1 VSFEVL
7 HSDCVEAMRAMPEAS
22 VDAIVSDPP
31 YELGFMGSAWDASG
45 IAYSVGLWREAL
57 RVLKPG
63 GHLVAFGGTRTY
75 HRVAC
80 AIEDAGFEIRDSLDW
95 LYGSGFPK
103 SLDVGRAIDESRCTL
118 PGRHYWH
125 EASVPKG
132 AAARDGDHVCAR
144 TELGEA
150 WDGWGTALKPGHEPI
165 VLARKPLAEDA
176 TVASNVLE
184 HGTGALNVD
193 GCRVAGAPGRGH
205 WSGEDGSDAT
215 SRPGFDGGFTTGGER
230 DGAGRWPP
238 NLLLTH
244 AAECRSAGTR
254 HVKAHVPGNRS
265 TSADRVWSE
274 DGGWGER
281 VISHHADADG
291 LATVTAWEC
300 APGCPVAILDAQSG
314 DTGANAPVKGTEP
327 SSKTDGIFGKFA
339 GRLEGEFY
347 GERGGASRFFPTSS
361 WDPEIDAPFLYCAK
375 PARSERDAGLE
386 DVAPTSGGEATER
399 ADGSAGTQSPR
410 AGAGRNGGAK
420 NFHPTVK
427 PIRLMEWLV
436 RLVTPPGGVVLDP
449 FVGSGTTGCAAV
461 RLGFDFIG
469 IEREEPYVQLAVRR
483 IALASGAPRAKA
495 VGELV
500 RLKPPKASEPQPQL
514 GLFGATGTE
523 NA

>member
-22 VDAIVSDPP
+22 VDAIVTDPP
-31 YELGFMGSAWDASG
+31 YELGFMGKCWDASG
-45 IAYSVGLWREAL
+45 IAYSVPMWREAL
-57 RVLKPG
+57 RVLRPG
-63 GHLVAFGGTRTY
+63 GHLIAFGGTRTY
-75 HRVAC
+75 HRMTC

-103 SLDVGRAIDESRCTL
+103 SLDVGRAIDETL
-118 PGRHYWH
+118 CSVPGRHYWH
-125 EASVPKG
+125 ETSLPKG
-132 AAARDGDHVCAR
+132 RDARVGDHVCAR
-144 TELGEA
+144 TPEGEA
-150 WDGWGTALKPGHEPI
+150 WGGWGTALKPGHEPI
-165 VLARKPLAEDA
+165 VLARKPLPDDA
-176 TVASNVLE
+176 TVASHVLE

-193 GCRVAGAPGRGH
+193 GCRVGFA
-205 WSGEDGSDAT
+205 SDADREQT
-215 SRPGFDGGFTTGGER
+215 RVPMAAFRSETNPDRAGIGFGTGRTDETFEPGS
-230 DGAGRWPP
+230 GRWPP

-244 AAECRSAGTR
+244 ATECNGS
-254 HVKAHVPGNRS
+254 
-265 TSADRVWSE
+265 
-274 DGGWGER
+274 
-281 VISHHADADG
+281 
-291 LATVTAWEC
+291 C
-300 APGCPVAILDAQSG
+300 APGCPVAALDEQSG
-314 DTGANAPVKGTEP
+314 DSGANAPVKGTEP

-347 GERGGASRFFPTSS
+347 GERGGASRFFPTFT
-361 WDPEIDAPFLYCAK
+361 WDPELDVPFLYCAK

-386 DVAPTSGGEATER
+386 DVMPTSGGEATER
-399 ADGSAGTQSPR
+399 ADGSVGTQSPR

-469 IEREEPYVQLAVRR
+469 IEREEPYVQIAARR

-495 VGELV
+495 IGELV
-500 RLKPPKASEPQPQL
+500 RLKPAKESTPQPQL